1 MSSIP
6 TVGFDNI
13 NNSFQLSDGSI
24 VSCHIFDTA
33 GQERY
38 RALNFQYYKKAD
50 AVLLVYDISKRASFE
65 NVKNYYIS
73 QIKEKCKEDIVILLL
88 GNKADKENEREVSID
103 EGVNLASQEEY
114 EFKETSC
121 LQNMYVAD
129 AFEYLVENWNLLNED
144 KPSNLNKNEPTNQ
157 NQNEPKYRTKRSNTV
172 VSNQM
177 KTNFKFKEDNKQKK
191 ISRCDSFKK
200 TKEEQEG
207 QETPKNIVLTAEK
220 TILLQKNSHRCCQ

>member
-1 MSSIP
+1 M
-6 TVGFDNI
+6 
-13 NNSFQLSDGSI
+13 
-24 VSCHIFDTA
+24 
-33 GQERY
+33 
-38 RALNFQYYKKAD
+38 
-50 AVLLVYDISKRASFE
+50 LVYDISKRESFE
-65 NVKNYYIS
+65 NIKKYYIP
-73 QIKEKCKEDIVILLL
+73 QIKEKCKKDIVILLL